1 MLSLRRELPVYS
13 PVRFRSLLAGA
24 AGALG
29 AGHPR
34 ERLLELLAGEFGTE
48 NVLLTDSG
56 TSALRLAL
64 SAAARFAD
72 GASRASSARGTVLLP
87 AYCCY
92 DVATAAVGASVR
104 VRLYDLDPDTLGP
117 DWSSLEAALDEG
129 ASAVVAVHLYG
140 LPVDIERCARLA
152 EQADAL
158 LIEDAAQGFGG
169 RLRGRRLGS
178 LGALGVLSFG
188 RGKGVTGGGGGAL
201 LANDESGRRA
211 LDLVRDI
218 PAPGLRGAGP
228 LVRLAAQWAL
238 GRPSIYGLPAA
249 LPWLG
254 LGETHYRSPRPPRGI
269 GRGPAAAVVANWEA
283 SCAEA
288 LTRRERAGRLA
299 DLGLPGVVAALK
311 AGGCPLRLPLRLA
324 GADRATGREGAV
336 GAERERHLEVREG
349 VVAGYPQPLYE
360 LAAAAEWELPAGRC
374 PGAARLARELS
385 SAPVHSR
392 SEPERIRRA
401 VQSSNVT

>member
-29 AGHPR
+29 AGRPR
-34 ERLLELLAGEFGTE
+34 ERLFELLAERFGTE
-48 NVLLTDSG
+48 DVLLTDSG

-64 SAAARFAD
+64 TAAARFAD
-72 GASRASSARGTVLLP
+72 GVSRTSPARETVLLP

-92 DVATAAVGASVR
+92 DVATAAVGAGVR

-117 DWSSLEAALDEG
+117 DWPSLEAALDEG

-140 LPVDIERCARLA
+140 LPVDIGRCARLA
-152 EQADAL
+152 EQVDAL

-169 RLRGRRLGS
+169 QLRGRPLGS
-178 LGALGVLSFG
+178 LGTLGVLSFG

-201 LANDESGRRA
+201 LANDEAGRRA
-211 LDLVRDI
+211 LELVRGV
-218 PAPGLRGAGP
+218 PAPGRRGTGP

-254 LGETHYRSPRPPRGI
+254 LGETHYRPPRPPRGI

-288 LTRRERAGRLA
+288 LTRRDHAGRLA
-299 DLGLPGVVAALK
+299 DLGLPGVTAALK
-311 AGGCPLRLPLRLA
+311 AGACPLRLPLRLA
-324 GADRATGREGAV
+324 EVDRAMGREGV
-336 GAERERHLEVREG
+336 FKSERERQLEVREG
-349 VVAGYPQPLYE
+349 IVAGYPQPLYE
-360 LAAAAEWELPAGRC
+360 LPAAAGWGLPPGHS
-374 PGAARLARELS
+374 PGAARLARELRT
-385 SAPVHSR
+385 APTHSC
-392 SEPERIRRA
+392 SEPEQVRRA
-401 VQSSNVT
+401 AQS